1 MDRRSVKRLSYAV
14 SGSSSDSTF
23 QFFATSFAPGFQ
35 EQRRNPV
42 LFDPFF
48 SHKDS
53 LGVLALSS
61 LLFFIRFLP
70 FPIMASTF
78 EFSSTALEVAEA
90 NKASI
95 EGKVFVVTGAY
106 SGIGLEATKALLT
119 AGGTVVLTGRS
130 ESLLQETVE
139 ALKKEGFD
147 GAKIDG
153 GCTIDLADLDTVKAF
168 AKYVKGK
175 YDRIVLICN
184 AGVMAT
190 PPGVTK
196 QGFEQQFGI
205 NVIGHFLL
213 AKLLVD
219 KTSRQVWLSSSAHRA
234 VRSETRALSRPATWP
249 ALFVEQFADASQPCC
264 AFPLYCFTVSL
275 LCVGRRSPSQH

>member
-1 MDRRSVKRLSYAV
+1 MRYLKRLLTRLF
-14 SGSSSDSTF
+14 SSS
-23 QFFATSFAPGFQ
+23 
-35 EQRRNPV
+35 QRRLPRASKNN
-42 LFDPFF
+42 DEIPFCSIF
-48 SHKDS
+48 
-53 LGVLALSS
+53 SS
-61 LLFFIRFLP
+61 LTKILVLLLPSFILLFT
-70 FPIMASTF
+70 MTSSF

-147 GAKIDG
+147 EAKIDG
-153 GCTIDLADLDTVKAF
+153 GCTIDLSDLDTVKAF
-168 AKYVKGK
+168 ASYVKGK

-249 ALFVEQFADASQPCC
+249 AFLFVQHLPTRLNRC
-264 AFPLYCFTVSL
+264 AFPFFLRRFRLV
-275 LCVGRRSPSQH
+275 RRSAVPESTLTP